1 MEDIWKLSRDLNIYR
16 CCHIYREA
24 NRTTDCL
31 AKKGICNTDSNIWWL
46 DFPRYVR
53 KFAFEDYCGPSFN
66 RFCSLLSP
74 QKKRGGRDYLGVNC
88 K

>member
-1 MEDIWKLSRDLNIYR
+1 MEDILKLSRDLNIYQ

-24 NRTTDCL
+24 NRRTDCL

-53 KFAFEDYCGPSFN
+53 KFALKIIVDHHFIVSVVFFHP
-66 RFCSLLSP
+66 
-74 QKKRGGRDYLGVNC
+74 KKKGGRDYLGVNC